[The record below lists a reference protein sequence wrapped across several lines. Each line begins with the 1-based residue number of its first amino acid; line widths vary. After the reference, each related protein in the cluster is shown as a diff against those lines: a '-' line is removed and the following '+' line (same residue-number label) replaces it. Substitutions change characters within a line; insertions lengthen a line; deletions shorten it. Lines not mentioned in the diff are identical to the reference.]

1 MSIDDVMKVI
11 DNATAPKVMS
21 KESALAFLEE
31 ISSLLDFRMEALTD
45 EIADEAQ
52 AITTG
57 MSGNS

>member
-1 MSIDDVMKVI
+1 MSVDDVMKVI

-45 EIADEAQ
+45 EIADEA
-52 AITTG
+52 
-57 MSGNS
+57 